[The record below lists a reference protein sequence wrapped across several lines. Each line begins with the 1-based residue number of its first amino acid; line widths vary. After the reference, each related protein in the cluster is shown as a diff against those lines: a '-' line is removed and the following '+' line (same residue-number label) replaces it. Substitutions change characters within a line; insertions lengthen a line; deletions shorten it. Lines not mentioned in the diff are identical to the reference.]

1 MATGVTPSVGQR
13 LIAASIGRG
22 NTAITEDEETETVM
36 ANKNVHVVPHGDRW
50 HVLRE
55 GAHEPSSAH
64 DDLEDAIAAGTAEA
78 KQDKV
83 ELLVHG
89 RDGQIRMRNS
99 YGDDPRGVKG

>member
-1 MATGVTPSVGQR
+1 MVS
-13 LIAASIGRG
+13 
-22 NTAITEDEETETVM
+22 
-36 ANKNVHVVPHGDRW
+36 KNVHVVPHGDQW

-55 GAHEPSSAH
+55 GAHEPSSA
-64 DDLEDAIAAGTAEA
+64 DDNLEDAMAAGTAEA

-83 ELLVHG
+83 ELLAHG